1 MPLRT
6 NGVELRRRRE
16 LLGITVTEFAKVTG
30 YGLNHVSQVELGNR
44 NAGPQ
49 YLRKAAD
56 LLKCEIDDITDG
68 ELPRKPHTRHHPAG
82 TTESVRAV
90 A

>member
-6 NGVELRRRRE
+6 DGDELRRRRE
-16 LLGITVTEFAKVTG
+16 LLGITITEFADATG
-30 YGLNHVSQVELGNR
+30 YTLNHVSQVELGNR

-56 LLKCEIDDITDG
+56 LLECEIGEITKG
-68 ELPRKPHTRHHPAG
+68 ELPRRRKPQVPTVQVKP
-82 TTESVRAV
+82 ERAV

>member
-6 NGVELRRRRE
+6 NGDELRRRRE
-16 LLGITVTEFAKVTG
+16 LLGITITEFADATG
-30 YGLNHVSQVELGNR
+30 YTMNHVSQVELGNR

-56 LLKCEIDDITDG
+56 LLECEISEITKG
-68 ELPRKPHTRHHPAG
+68 ELPRRRKLRAPSAQVKP
-82 TTESVRAV
+82 ERAV